1 MARETSGKREREKK
15 KQRKKQ
21 DKADK
26 REMRRADNDK
36 GKSFEDMLMYL
47 DENGNL
53 SSTPPDPRRKK
64 EIMAQNIQVSVPK
77 QEDLPEEDTVRN
89 GVVRN
94 FDTSKGYG
102 FIRDNISGESIFVHA
117 NNLSAPV
124 KEGDKVTFEIEQTH
138 KGSSAVN
145 VKPAV

>member
-1 MARETSGKREREKK
+1 MARETSGKREREKL

-21 DKADK
+21 DKADR
-26 REMRRADNDK
+26 REQRRSENDK

-53 SSTPPDPRRKK
+53 SPTPPDPRKKK
-64 EIMAQNIQVSVPK
+64 EIMAQSIQVSVPK

-94 FDTSKGYG
+94 FDSSKGYG

-138 KGSSAVN
+138 KGSSAVK
-145 VKPAV
+145 VKAAV